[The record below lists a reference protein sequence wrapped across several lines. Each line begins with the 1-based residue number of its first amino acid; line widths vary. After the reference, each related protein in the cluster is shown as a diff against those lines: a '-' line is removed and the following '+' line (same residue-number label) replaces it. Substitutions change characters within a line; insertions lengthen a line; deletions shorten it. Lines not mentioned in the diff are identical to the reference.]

1 MDIVARFINHHSF
14 SLFAA
19 ASLLCL
25 AIYLFRDGIEPSD
38 LVAFGALILGLVI
51 AYWFL
56 GPGPSTASRLNEVEA
71 KIGAGQ
77 PVLLEFQ
84 SPY

>member
-1 MDIVARFINHHSF
+1 MGRFVNQHSF

-19 ASLLCL
+19 ASLLVL
-25 AIYLFRDGIEPSD
+25 AIYLFRDGVEAND

-51 AYWFL
+51 AYGFL
-56 GPGPSTASRLNEVEA
+56 QPGPSTLSQVTEVQA
-71 KIGAGQ
+71 RIGAGQ

>member
-1 MDIVARFINHHSF
+1 MEIVGRFINHHSF

-19 ASLLCL
+19 ASLLVL
-25 AIYLFRDGIEPSD
+25 AIYLFRDGVEAGD
-38 LVAFGALILGLVI
+38 LVALGALILGLAI

-56 GPGPSTASRLNEVEA
+56 RPGPSTLSQVDEIET
-71 KIGAGQ
+71 KIGKGQ

>member
-1 MDIVARFINHHSF
+1 MGRFVNQHSF

-19 ASLLCL
+19 ASLLVL
-25 AIYLFRDGIEPSD
+25 AIILLRDGIQPSD
-38 LVAFGALILGLVI
+38 FVALGALIVGLGI
-51 AYWFL
+51 AYGFL
-56 GPGPSTASRLNEVEA
+56 RPGPGNLSEEEQVEA